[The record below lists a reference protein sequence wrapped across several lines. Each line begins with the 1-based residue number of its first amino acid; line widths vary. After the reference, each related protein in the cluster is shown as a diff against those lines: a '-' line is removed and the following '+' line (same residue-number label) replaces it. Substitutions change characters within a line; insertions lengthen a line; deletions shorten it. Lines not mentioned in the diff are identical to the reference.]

1 MEQYFTIGIPFPMT
15 TSRTGY
21 LVLAFWNRGIANS
34 YSKWRVF
41 GQYGDRKKPQ
51 GLDPRSEV
59 FCGLRC
65 LRYSSLLQGGRKCQI
80 SRFIITNIYYLLN
93 HIRGLLEE
101 LRKHLIILKKIKPY
115 EFKSV
120 QQLKHTEN
128 SQKSEN
134 HNQVIWNSSNTAH
147 FVTGRSQIYL

>member
-1 MEQYFTIGIPFPMT
+1 MTSSLLHSYNLQTRNQTIMEVTPPVLGNNVADYIGCQVSLVLLSLLSFREQTPLNIADGTAFFTIGIPFPMT

-41 GQYGDRKKPQ
+41 GQYGYRKKPQ

-65 LRYSSLLQGGRKCQI
+65 LRQSSLL
-80 SRFIITNIYYLLN
+80 
-93 HIRGLLEE
+93 RG
-101 LRKHLIILKKIKPY
+101 K
-115 EFKSV
+115 V
-120 QQLKHTEN
+120 
-128 SQKSEN
+128 
-134 HNQVIWNSSNTAH
+134 
-147 FVTGRSQIYL
+147 FVNVRY